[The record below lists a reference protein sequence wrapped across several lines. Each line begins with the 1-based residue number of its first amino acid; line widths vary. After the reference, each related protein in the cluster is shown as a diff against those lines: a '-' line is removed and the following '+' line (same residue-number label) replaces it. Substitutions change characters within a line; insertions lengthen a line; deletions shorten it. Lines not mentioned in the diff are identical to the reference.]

1 MSGIVYCDKTPDLP
15 LGHLAIIDGKST
27 MTSSDFL
34 HCVGEQLKFPD
45 AQNCNWDAY
54 LDWMRDLSWLDTK
67 SISIVILNFDSFL
80 CKEPDNLKYFSSDL
94 EEVVF
99 PFWQNDAE
107 SVFESQDAVKDITV
121 YCVRSELTTN
131 EQVTTKEAMSIIR
144 QNALNGQK
152 TPHST
157 SQPVLRLY
165 DGKVCFAAFVFF
177 YNKEQLQS
185 AMVNRPTMW
194 VIGDLKTGEIVQRY
208 LCSDNEFSD
217 SEYQKLYNV
226 SAKDVLTASKL
237 YWDSAYALMDLIRHE
252 YASCGTLNK
261 KLYKEYLER
270 ISCTTPEEYR
280 VFYKDL
286 NNIEME
292 DDFMDT
298 EKKLPTDEVAEQA
311 AETPSETVAPQGE
324 LLAKLDAVQQALAT
338 LQQTFDDKI
347 AEDTHKNGLFDNMHR
362 ELIRYQNGAL
372 DKIVDTIAL
381 DIIQLVD
388 TTKGHVRVYEKKE
401 PTEEN
406 YKKLLRIVKGIA
418 EDLED
423 ILYRQNIESYRVPGH
438 EVDTRR
444 QKIIQTMPTDDK
456 SKDNLV
462 AVRAA
467 DGYEKGDK
475 VLRPERIK
483 IYKYEASSETPS
495 EN

>member
-1 MSGIVYCDKTPDLP
+1 MNVLKEYKGYQLVERYDKTYIRFWGGREEDMPCEFPISKTDAERVINEASVIDELLSIAKTQIEWTANSFYKIGITEYILHHMKLSQTRAEKSYEKIARYADICKEFYQYIMDDEVFTP
-15 LGHLAIIDGKST
+15 NPIKVEGFTAQHLATNYPLSALGAYNYLIYLREMPEKALADLKAGLPTRDSSKIEAIIN
-27 MTSSDFL
+27 
-34 HCVGEQLKFPD
+34 Q
-45 AQNCNWDAY
+45 
-54 LDWMRDLSWLDTK
+54 
-67 SISIVILNFDSFL
+67 
-80 CKEPDNLKYFSSDL
+80 
-94 EEVVF
+94 EEVQKTMDEKNVT
-99 PFWQNDAE
+99 PVEGA
-107 SVFESQDAVKDITV
+107 
-121 YCVRSELTTN
+121 
-131 EQVTTKEAMSIIR
+131 EQVTEVPNEAEV
-144 QNALNGQK
+144 
-152 TPHST
+152 P
-157 SQPVLRLY
+157 
-165 DGKVCFAAFVFF
+165 
-177 YNKEQLQS
+177 QS
-185 AMVNRPTMW
+185 
-194 VIGDLKTGEIVQRY
+194 
-208 LCSDNEFSD
+208 
-217 SEYQKLYNV
+217 
-226 SAKDVLTASKL
+226 
-237 YWDSAYALMDLIRHE
+237 
-252 YASCGTLNK
+252 
-261 KLYKEYLER
+261 
-270 ISCTTPEEYR
+270 
-280 VFYKDL
+280 
-286 NNIEME
+286 
-292 DDFMDT
+292 
-298 EKKLPTDEVAEQA
+298 
-311 AETPSETVAPQGE
+311 E

-444 QKIIQTMPTDDK
+444 QKIIQTMPTNDK
-456 SKDNLV
+456 SKDNLI

-483 IYKYEASSETPS
+483 IFKYEASSETPS